1 MADIATL
8 GVKVTTSGVK
18 EAERD
23 LKGLSAEGA
32 KAEKRAEALGNA
44 WGKKL
49 GIAVLAGAGV
59 LAVGLRAVIKNTI
72 EAEKAQAQLNAVLRS
87 TQGVAGVTSEQV
99 LKLSS
104 ALQTITVFG
113 DEAITGVQS
122 LLLTFTKIGGDVFPE
137 ATKATLNIA
146 QALGQDLK
154 TSAVQVG
161 KALNDPV
168 RGITALQR
176 VGITFSDEQRKL
188 IESLVDTGQAAEA
201 QRVILAELETQFGG
215 SAEAAR
221 NTLGGAIEGLKNAF
235 GDLLEG
241 DTGGDGVRGTTDAI
255 NQLTATLSSEET
267 RRSFQVVVEGL
278 LDISNAAAQTIG
290 LLTTVGGFI
299 GDAFKAPEELDREG
313 LIDRQ
318 LNLEERIAN
327 ARKRGP
333 VVTGFLP
340 SNRENV
346 AELEAELRKVIELT
360 DQLTKKEQASTI
372 AGQQKAQAQQ
382 AQGAAAKAFSQSG
395 RELIE
400 KLEEEA
406 AAYGLSKSALLE
418 RQKAQAVANA
428 ATDEEKAQLT
438 GAYDALILKVR
449 ADESARGASKGAAA
463 AAREAA
469 QAERERQ
476 LVIRE
481 GQNALQGLS
490 EQVRQNAADLAGP
503 AAQAAKQYADELT
516 SLVIAEEKLRAANLL
531 TADTE
536 NQLAIARDQAAES
549 YKRRL
554 EAIEAQLSPAEQ
566 LIADL
571 EFELEL
577 MGLGNLAREKEI
589 ALRYAGADATD
600 EQRARIEQLIEAQDR
615 AAAAAQ
621 GLDVLRQSTEGL
633 FKDLMDGSKSAK
645 EAFSDFVDSIL
656 AGIARIVAQKL
667 TESLFGSMGQSGG
680 GLFGGSSDS
689 GLGGLF
695 ASFFSGGR
703 AIGGPVSGSNLYEVG
718 EKGQP
723 ELLDVKGRKYL
734 IPGADGMVTPMG
746 EGRGASGLVVNQVLN
761 VTGAVTPKSAYQIQR
776 EASLELNKATSR

>member
-8 GVKVTTSGVK
+8 GVKVTTSGVR

-59 LAVGLRAVIKNTI
+59 IALGLRAVIKNTI

-87 TQGVAGVTSEQV
+87 TQGVAGVTAEAA

-104 ALQTITVFG
+104 SLQSITVFG
-113 DEAITGVQS
+113 DEAVTGVQS
-122 LLLTFTKIGGDVFPE
+122 LLLTFTKIGSNVFPD

-176 VGITFSDEQRKL
+176 VGITFSEDQRRL

-221 NTLGGAIEGLKNAF
+221 NTLGGAIEGLKNSF

-241 DTGGDGVRGTTDAI
+241 DTGGEGVRGTTAAI
-255 NQLTATLSSEET
+255 NDLTATLSSEET

-278 LDISNAAAQTIG
+278 LDISNAAVQTIG
-290 LLTTVGGFI
+290 LLSTLGGSI
-299 GDAFKAPEELDREG
+299 RDAFKAPEELDREG

-318 LNLEERIAN
+318 INLEERIAN

-333 VVTGFLP
+333 LITGFLP
-340 SNRENV
+340 ANRENV
-346 AELEAELRKVIELT
+346 ADLEAQLANVIALT
-360 DQLTKKEQASTI
+360 DELTKKENAAFF
-372 AGQQKAQAQQ
+372 AGQQKAQGQQ
-382 AQGAAAKAFSQSG
+382 QQTAAAKAFSQSG

-400 KLEEEA
+400 RLEEEA
-406 AAYGLSKSALLE
+406 AAYGLSKAALLE
-418 RQKAQAVANA
+418 REKSQAIANV
-428 ATDEEKAQLT
+428 TNEDERRQLE
-438 GAYDALILKVR
+438 GAYDALIQKIR
-449 ADESARGASKGAAA
+449 AEELAKNSSKGAAA
-463 AAREAA
+463 ATRDAA
-469 QAERERQ
+469 KAERERQ
-476 LVIRE
+476 QIIRE
-481 GQNALQGLS
+481 GKSALEGLS
-490 EQVRQNAADLAGP
+490 EQVRQNAADIAGP
-503 AAQAAKQYADELT
+503 SAQAAKQYADELT

-531 TADTE
+531 TADSET
-536 NQLAIARDQAAES
+536 QLAIARDQAAES
-549 YKRRL
+549 YQSRL
-554 EAIEAQLSPAEQ
+554 EAIEAQLSPAQQ
-566 LIADL
+566 LIDDL

-600 EQRARIEQLIEAQDR
+600 EQRARIEELIEAQDR
-615 AAAAAQ
+615 AAAAAE
-621 GLDVLRQSTEGL
+621 GLDVLRDSTEGL
-633 FKDLMDGSKSAK
+633 FRDLIDGSKSAK
-645 EAFSDFVDSIL
+645 DAFSDFVDNFL
-656 AGIARIVAQKL
+656 AGIARLVAQKL
-667 TESLFGSMGQSGG
+667 TEQLLGSFGSSGG
-680 GLFGGSSDS
+680 GVFGGSSDS

-695 ASFFSGGR
+695 ASLLGGGR
-703 AIGGPVSGSNLYEVG
+703 AIGGPVSAGKIYEVG

-723 ELLDVKGRKYL
+723 EVLEVYGKRFL
-734 IPGADGMVTPMG
+734 IPGANGTVTPATNTN
-746 EGRGASGLVVNQVLN
+746 ERGGDIYQTIQ
-761 VTGAVTPKSAYQIQR
+761 VTGTVSPKSAYQLER
-776 EASLELNKATSR
+776 EASMRLQKAGAR